1 MYWQV
6 RQHAHRKSH
15 RLQHSEIVA
24 IVDILEQKGLCSKQV
39 LFEIMNE
46 LRRKNPNESESG
58 AYLDA
63 EGMIGRGR
71 RSNGLL
77 PPPHQLSRVFYFVT
91 RISTRRFFAR
101 PAGVVFGSTGLL
113 SA

>member
-1 MYWQV
+1 MRSDRGMV
-6 RQHAHRKSH
+6 GESEVTESSPTFGDRRDCRRAGTEGP
-15 RLQHSEIVA
+15 LQI
-24 IVDILEQKGLCSKQV
+24 
-39 LFEIMNE
+39 LFEIMTE
-46 LRRKNPNESESG
+46 LRRKNRNEFESG
-58 AYLDA
+58 GDVDA
-63 EGMIGRGR
+63 ENMTGRGR

-101 PAGVVFGSTGLL
+101 PTGVVFGSIGLL